1 MRLRLWRRLSARIVA
16 ASILCGIVGFLSLQ
30 LTGGFVLREAMMR
43 STIPVLSYLWTQ
55 YEHTRCEA
63 DPAAWTLS
71 LTPGASAFAYDG
83 DSRRSPNPAAPPL
96 DVDLLD
102 AVPAPPDVPVAVR
115 VNAWRGGAAVMR
127 SGARGPCAIV
137 QTTWTPRLPAPY
149 VVVAALPGT
158 LAAAALGFFFVV
170 RPLTTRIARLR
181 GAAEQVGHTG
191 VYASAERDAHDE
203 LGEVS
208 ASLDK
213 AHARIVGDTERIEQ
227 RRLDL
232 QRHLDDVTHD
242 LRTPLASLQIAL
254 EQAADATVDES
265 VRELVGSALRDAVYL
280 GALTSN
286 LRLASQLREGWD
298 PLASNPTVD
307 LCDIVAR
314 VASRARVFARRRGIA
329 LEVAVP
335 DGELDV
341 RCDSVAAEQAVTNIV
356 ENAIAYGEPG
366 GHIAVVLDQ
375 EDASF
380 SLVVED
386 DGPGVAP
393 TELPRLGERT
403 FRSDEARQRDP
414 RGSGLGL
421 AITNEVCARCGWK
434 LSFEAAEPK
443 GLRVSIRGL
452 VLAVRLAHR
461 PSAT

>member
-1 MRLRLWRRLSARIVA
+1 V
-16 ASILCGIVGFLSLQ
+16 
-30 LTGGFVLREAMMR
+30 
-43 STIPVLSYLWTQ
+43 Q
-55 YEHTRCEA
+55 YEHARCES
-63 DPAAWTLS
+63 DPPAWTLS
-71 LTPGASAFAYDG
+71 VTTGASAFAYDG
-83 DSRRSPNPAAPPL
+83 ESHLSRNPAAPPL
-96 DVDLLD
+96 DIELLD
-102 AVPAPPDVPVAVR
+102 AEPIAPDLPVAVR
-115 VNAWRGGAAVMR
+115 ASGWRGGAAVMR
-127 SGARGPCAIV
+127 SSARGPCAIV

-149 VVVAALPGT
+149 VVGAALPGA

-181 GAAEQVGHTG
+181 GAAERVGDAAAY
-191 VYASAERDAHDE
+191 VPAERDARDE

-242 LRTPLASLQIAL
+242 LRTPIASLQIAL
-254 EQAADATVDES
+254 EQAADATGDVT

-298 PLASNPTVD
+298 PLASNPSVD
-307 LCDIVAR
+307 LCDIVTR

-341 RCDSVAAEQAVTNIV
+341 RCEAVAAEQAVTNIV

-366 GHIAVVLDQ
+366 GHIAVVLEH
-375 EDASF
+375 EDATF
-380 SLVVED
+380 ALCVED

-403 FRSDEARQRDP
+403 FRSDDARQRDP

-421 AITNEVCARCGWK
+421 AITNEVCTRCGWN
-434 LSFEAAEPK
+434 LSFEAADPK
-443 GLRVSIRGL
+443 GLRVSIRG
-452 VLAVRLAHR
+452 AVVAAR
-461 PSAT
+461 PPQRTSAT